1 MTDPSSN
8 GPTREEGQPE
18 DVAEQAPENGVED
31 EAAEAAADQDSQA
44 ALEAARE
51 EADRYRDAA
60 LRAQA
65 EVDNV
70 RRRTARE
77 VENAHKFALEKFAG
91 QLLPVVDSL
100 EKSVDEVARHAGSGE
115 AFDAIREG
123 IELSERLFRD
133 TLERF
138 GIEQVNPVGEPFDPD
153 LHEAM
158 SMIESPSAEPNS
170 VVDVLQKGYTLNGRL
185 LRAAMVIVA
194 KAPANGGNGNQ
205 AD

>member
-8 GPTREEGQPE
+8 GPSREEGQPE
-18 DVAEQAPENGVED
+18 DAADVAPEAGAED
-31 EAAEAAADQDSQA
+31 ETAAGAADPES

-77 VENAHKFALEKFAG
+77 MENAHKFALEKFAG

-100 EKSVDEVARHAGSGE
+100 EKSVDEVERHAGSGE

-123 IELSERLFRD
+123 IELSQRLFRD

-138 GIEQVNPVGEPFDPD
+138 GVEQVDPAGEPFDPD

-158 SMIESPSAEPNS
+158 SMVESPSAEPNS
-170 VVDVLQKGYTLNGRL
+170 VVEVLQKGYTLNGRL

-194 KAPANGGNGNQ
+194 KAPAKGGNGDR

>member
-8 GPTREEGQPE
+8 GPSREQGQPE
-18 DVAEQAPENGVED
+18 DVADPAPEQGAGD
-31 EAAEAAADQDSQA
+31 EAAAGEEIPQ

-51 EADRYRDAA
+51 EAERYRDAA

-77 VENAHKFALEKFAG
+77 VENAHKYALEKFAG

-100 EKSVDEVARHAGSGE
+100 EKSVDEVERHAGSGE

-123 IELSERLFRD
+123 IELSQRLFRD

-194 KAPANGGNGNQ
+194 KAPANGGNGNRT
-205 AD
+205 D

>member
-8 GPTREEGQPE
+8 GPSREQGQPE
-18 DVAEQAPENGVED
+18 DVAEPAPEQGVGD
-31 EAAEAAADQDSQA
+31 EAAAGEEIPQA
-44 ALEAARE
+44 TLEGARE
-51 EADRYRDAA
+51 EAERYRDAA

-100 EKSVDEVARHAGSGE
+100 EKSVDEVERHAGSGE

-123 IELSERLFRD
+123 IELSQRLFRD

-194 KAPANGGNGNQ
+194 KAPANGKNGDR